1 MILEKMVKL
10 LSTGTD
16 LGCWLTYN
24 EASMKISSASKVE
37 DVPLVTKESER

>member
-1 MILEKMVKL
+1 MILEKNGEL

-24 EASMKISSASKVE
+24 EASMKISSASKAE